1 MANQGSASVNGVALQ
16 TLSRMPTMYRFRTLG
31 DFGFWRVA
39 DQAVCRVHGGSGT
52 GVYVFFS
59 RGTSGAGIG
68 WSLPGT
74 EAEEESPVREAGT
87 NAAGRSGAWEV
98 PRPNESSGKLD
109 CG

>member
-16 TLSRMPTMYRFRTLG
+16 TPSRMPTMYRFRTLG
-31 DFGFWRVA
+31 DFGFGRVA
-39 DQAVCRVHGGSGT
+39 DQAVCRVQGT

-59 RGTSGAGIG
+59 CGTSGAGIG